1 MDNNDKSEDEIVSD
15 DYFDL
20 DMKEV
25 TTCGNTRGAQYS
37 DIFDPEDNFMNPIY
51 VQTVR

>member
-20 DMKEV
+20 DIKEV
-25 TTCGNTRGAQYS
+25 RGAQYS